1 MLPST
6 VVQSWP
12 VALLSRPRVSAQDLE
27 LRKPLVG
34 RRVLV
39 QQTIASS
46 PWPKSE
52 FQSVQMSQEQ
62 RREPDERFSFISPSP
77 IICRSL
83 DLPKTTIVYL
93 AVLTIHVSTSSAG
106 DIELDQNS
114 H

>member
-12 VALLSRPRVSAQDLE
+12 VALLSRPRVSSHHLE
-27 LRKPLVG
+27 LRKPLVR

-39 QQTIASS
+39 RQTIASS

-52 FQSVQMSQEQ
+52 FRPVQMSQEQ

-77 IICRSL
+77 IISR
-83 DLPKTTIVYL
+83 IV
-93 AVLTIHVSTSSAG
+93 ALTSDNNSVTTSS
-106 DIELDQNS
+106 DNPCKTVVR
-114 H
+114 

>member
-6 VVQSWP
+6 VVQSWL
-12 VALLSRPRVSAQDLE
+12 VALLSRLRVSAQDLE
-27 LRKPLVG
+27 LRKPLVR

-39 QQTIASS
+39 RQTIASS

-52 FQSVQMSQEQ
+52 FRPVQMCQEQ

-83 DLPKTTIVYL
+83 DLPKTTILYL
-93 AVLTIHVSTSSAG
+93 AVLTIHARQSSEG
-106 DIELDQNS
+106 DIEFD
-114 H
+114 